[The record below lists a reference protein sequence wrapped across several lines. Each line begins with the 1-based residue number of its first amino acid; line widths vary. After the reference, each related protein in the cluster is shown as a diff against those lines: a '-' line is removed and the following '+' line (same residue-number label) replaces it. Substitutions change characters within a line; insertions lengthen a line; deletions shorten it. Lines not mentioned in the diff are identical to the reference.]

1 MTLMPSR
8 RLLLLSFCTLSTRR
22 VISTQSSCNL
32 HKRIVNAVRGAFVAD
47 AASMGTHWHYR
58 YVTEMCVFTLECSML
73 TFSLPERCSVPELLA
88 LLPDATAPE
97 FQDPPTPNFYDS
109 QDFPGHYHAGMLSPY
124 GEQLLFVAEY
134 CASNKDVDP
143 ETMSAAMYEWAKTF
157 GGRPDHATVQF
168 MENMSKED
176 KSGQW
181 PNCGADDEQG
191 ICSKCFVFH
200 FCTTVSVFSTFL
212 VNSSLFH
219 EGCTHNVYVCW

>member
-1 MTLMPSR
+1 MTMMMPSR

-22 VISTQSSCNL
+22 VISTQSNNL

-47 AASMGTHWHYR
+47 AASMGTHWHY
-58 YVTEMCVFTLECSML
+58 
-73 TFSLPERCSVPELLA
+73 SVPELLA

-143 ETMSAAMYEWAKTF
+143 ETMSAAMYDWAKTF
-157 GGRPDHATVQF
+157 GGRPDHATIQF

-191 ICSKCFVFH
+191 ICSKCFRDSFLH
-200 FCTTVSVFSTFL
+200 NCVSLLNISR
-212 VNSSLFH
+212 
-219 EGCTHNVYVCW
+219 